1 MTGLYKGTVGC
12 MLCSLGL
19 FSETFT
25 GSRRH
30 SQDVFPLGVS
40 PWEWNKALHLSETQP
55 CGAERGRRISSCRVN
70 HVYNSDA
77 NDLWAL
83 WGLLRSSVTLFN
95 NFTKSHYK
103 MFTQMFTQF
112 LLSRQKYLVCFHVF
126 RHKSLLHGF

>member
-1 MTGLYKGTVGC
+1 MTGLYKGTVGS

-40 PWEWNKALHLSETQP
+40 PWEWNKALHLSATQP
-55 CGAERGRRISSCRVN
+55 CGAERGRGISSCRVN

-77 NDLWAL
+77 NDLWL
-83 WGLLRSSVTLFN
+83 VTWLGDFQEISQQN
-95 NFTKSHYK
+95 VHANVNAVPPFTTKVFS
-103 MFTQMFTQF
+103 
-112 LLSRQKYLVCFHVF
+112 LLSCLQT
-126 RHKSLLHGF
+126 